1 MYLWGMATDAGFSIN
16 IVRKKKNLILFLS
29 LAFVVLAQ
37 AFWWIIFMA
46 RLIDEKVKLATQFG
60 ADQSFVENLH
70 QQEVSRQI
78 MVGLEGIFFLILIL
92 AGAWLIYSSLL
103 KAEELKFHQQNFLMA
118 VTHELKTPLA
128 SLRIYLQSLTSPK
141 ISDETKDGIIPK
153 MTPEITRLEKLV
165 ENILNAGRFE
175 RSGYH
180 LRRET
185 INLSNIVRYQI
196 ENLKKQQNKSEL
208 RIEEDI
214 APNINYYGDQ
224 QALGQALDAILE
236 NGLKYNTNK
245 IVILNISLAAKGK
258 YILLSV
264 ADNGIGLEKKDTSRI
279 FDRFYRVGDEM
290 SRSYSGSGL
299 GLFLAREIVRRH
311 GGNLTAAS
319 PGLDQGTIV
328 TMKLKMGKK

>member
-1 MYLWGMATDAGFSIN
+1 MATDVGSSKH

-37 AFWWIIFMA
+37 AVWWIVFMA
-46 RLIDEKVKLATQFG
+46 QLVDEKVKLAMQFG
-60 ADQSFVENLH
+60 ADQSFIDNLNR
-70 QQEVSRQI
+70 QEVSRQI

-128 SLRIYLQSLTSPK
+128 SIRIYLQSLKSPK

-185 INLSNIVRYQI
+185 INLSNTVRYQI
-196 ENLKKQQNKSEL
+196 ENLKKMPTKSEL

-214 APNINYYGDQ
+214 VPNVNYYGDQ

-236 NGLKYNTNK
+236 NGLKYNVNG
-245 IVILNISLAAKGK
+245 IVILKISLATKGK
-258 YILLSV
+258 FILLTVS
-264 ADNGIGLEKKDTSRI
+264 DNGIGLEKKDTSRI
-279 FDRFYRVGDEM
+279 FNRFYRVGDEM
-290 SRSYSGSGL
+290 SRSYSGTGL
-299 GLFLAREIVRRH
+299 GLFLAREIVRQH
-311 GGNLTAAS
+311 GGDLTAES
-319 PGLDQGTIV
+319 PGLGQGTTV
-328 TMKLKMGKK
+328 TMKLKIGKK